1 MNVAKGSVT
10 VKKDTVIID
19 LIANT
24 DGVFQYS
31 LDTKECQQVN
41 AVTYQEGECCNLIFV
56 IPYVFIR
63 TKDLQEIPGLS
74 GGKHSLRI
82 QFVASSSLSSKTLK
96 LKPFIDFTVLSKG
109 DFTFFYVY
117 MFSNFLQ

>member
-82 QFVASSSLSSKTLK
+82 QFVASSSQTLE
-96 LKPFIDFTVLSKG
+96 LKPFIDFTILSKG
-109 DFTFFYVY
+109 DLQLFMYICSVNFY
-117 MFSNFLQ
+117 NE